1 MVEFAVLP
9 DRMALLSIDLQNC
22 FVEGAAPLGLE
33 VLGRVNRLAVSC
45 RSAGI
50 PVFHIRHALSV
61 DDDFGVLGEMF
72 PGVEQMLD
80 RDSVAAA
87 LHPELGVDER
97 DVLLEK
103 PHFGAFHDTN
113 LHEQLKARGIDTV
126 VIAGIETN
134 VCCET
139 TAREAMVR
147 DFRVLFM
154 SDGTTT
160 GGVPGLSVEEVQTA
174 SLATVGRFFAQVLT
188 VDEMIDR
195 IEATRLGPP
204 SLMRD

>member
-1 MVEFAVLP
+1 MAEFVVVP

-22 FVEGAAPLGLE
+22 FVEGSAPRGLE
-33 VLGRVNRLAVSC
+33 VLGRVNRLAVAC

-50 PVFHIRHALSV
+50 PVFHVRHALAL
-61 DDDFGVLGEMF
+61 DDDFGVLGVLGEMF
-72 PGVEQMLD
+72 PGVEEMLD
-80 RDSVAAA
+80 RDSVTAA
-87 LHPELGVDER
+87 LHPALVIDER

-103 PHFGAFHDTN
+103 PHFGAFHGTN
-113 LHEQLKARGIDTV
+113 LDQQLRARGIDTV
-126 VIAGIETN
+126 VVAGIETN

-174 SLATVGRFFAQVLT
+174 SLATVGMFFAQVLT

-195 IEATRLGPP
+195 ITATSTAR
-204 SLMRD
+204 

>member
-1 MVEFAVLP
+1 MAEFEVVP

-22 FVEGAAPLGLE
+22 FVEGSAPRGIE

-45 RSAGI
+45 RSARI
-50 PVFHIRHALSV
+50 PVFHVRHALEL

-72 PGVEQMLD
+72 PGVEEMLD
-80 RDSVAAA
+80 RNSLTAA
-87 LHPELGVDER
+87 LHPALVIDER
-97 DVLLEK
+97 DVLVEK
-103 PHFGAFHDTN
+103 PHFGAFHGTN
-113 LHEQLKARGIDTV
+113 LEQQMRMRRIDTV

-147 DFRVLFM
+147 GFRVFFM

-160 GGVPGLSVEEVQTA
+160 GGVPGLTVDEVQRA
-174 SLATVGRFFAQVLT
+174 SLATLGMFFAQVLT

-195 IEATRLGPP
+195 IAATSTGH
-204 SLMRD
+204 

>member
-1 MVEFAVLP
+1 MAEFVVVP

-22 FVEGAAPLGLE
+22 FVEGSAPRGLE
-33 VLGRVNRLAVSC
+33 VLGRVNRLAVAC

-50 PVFHIRHALSV
+50 PVFHVRHALAL

-72 PGVEQMLD
+72 PGVEEMLD
-80 RDSVAAA
+80 RDSVTAA
-87 LHPELGVDER
+87 LHPGLVIDER

-103 PHFGAFHDTN
+103 PHFGAFHGTN
-113 LHEQLKARGIDTV
+113 LDQQLRARGIDTV

-174 SLATVGRFFAQVLT
+174 SLATVGMFFAQVLT

-195 IEATRLGPP
+195 IDATSTAR
-204 SLMRD
+204 

>member
-1 MVEFAVLP
+1 MADFAVVP

-22 FVEGAAPLGLE
+22 FVEGSAPRGLE

-50 PVFHIRHALSV
+50 PVIHVRHALAI

-72 PGVEQMLD
+72 RGVEEMLD
-80 RDSVAAA
+80 RDSITAA
-87 LHPELGVDER
+87 LHPALLIDER

-103 PHFGAFHDTN
+103 PHFGAFHGTN
-113 LHEQLKARGIDTV
+113 LEAQLRGRGVDTV
-126 VIAGIETN
+126 VVAGIETN

-147 DFRVLFM
+147 DFRVFFM

-160 GGVPGLSVEEVQTA
+160 GGVPGLSVDEVQTA
-174 SLATVGRFFAQVLT
+174 SLATVGMFFAQVLT
-188 VDEMIDR
+188 VDEMINR
-195 IEATRLGPP
+195 IGSISTAQ
-204 SLMRD
+204 

>member
-1 MVEFAVLP
+1 MAEFAVVP

-22 FVEGAAPLGLE
+22 FVEGAAPRGLE

-45 RSAGI
+45 RRAGI
-50 PVFHIRHALSV
+50 PVFHMRHALAL

-72 PGVEQMLD
+72 PGVEELLD
-80 RDSVAAA
+80 RESVTAA
-87 LHPELGVDER
+87 LHPALVIDER

-103 PHFGAFHDTN
+103 PHFGAFHGTD
-113 LHEQLKARGIDTV
+113 LDQRLRARGIDTV
-126 VIAGIETN
+126 VVAGIETN

-147 DFRVLFM
+147 EFRVLFM

-160 GGVPGLSVEEVQTA
+160 GGVPGLSVDEVHRA
-174 SLATVGRFFAQVLT
+174 SLATVGMFFAQLLT

-195 IEATRLGPP
+195 IDAT
-204 SLMRD
+204 STAQ

>member
-1 MVEFAVLP
+1 MANFVVVP

-22 FVEGAAPLGLE
+22 FVEGSAPRGLE
-33 VLGRVNRLAVSC
+33 VLGRVNRLAVAC

-50 PVFHIRHALSV
+50 PVFHVRHALALA
-61 DDDFGVLGEMF
+61 DDFGVLGEMF
-72 PGVEQMLD
+72 PGVEEMLD
-80 RDSVAAA
+80 RDSVTAA
-87 LHPELGVDER
+87 LHPALVIDER

-103 PHFGAFHDTN
+103 PHFGAFYGTN
-113 LHEQLKARGIDTV
+113 LDQQLRARGIDTV
-126 VIAGIETN
+126 VVAGIETN

-174 SLATVGRFFAQVLT
+174 SLATVGMFFAQVLT

-195 IEATRLGPP
+195 IDVTSTAL
-204 SLMRD
+204 

>member
-1 MVEFAVLP
+1 MAEFVVVP

-22 FVEGAAPLGLE
+22 FVEGSAPRGLE
-33 VLGRVNRLAVSC
+33 VLGRVNRLAVTC
-45 RSAGI
+45 RSAGM
-50 PVFHIRHALSV
+50 PVFHVRHALAL
-61 DDDFGVLGEMF
+61 DDDVGVLGEMF
-72 PGVEQMLD
+72 PGVEEMLD
-80 RDSVAAA
+80 RDSVTAA
-87 LHPELGVDER
+87 LHPALVVDER

-103 PHFGAFHDTN
+103 PHFGAFHGTN
-113 LHEQLKARGIDTV
+113 LDQQRRARGIDTV
-126 VIAGIETN
+126 VVAGIETN

-174 SLATVGRFFAQVLT
+174 SLATVGMFFAQVLT

-195 IEATRLGPP
+195 ITATSTAR
-204 SLMRD
+204 